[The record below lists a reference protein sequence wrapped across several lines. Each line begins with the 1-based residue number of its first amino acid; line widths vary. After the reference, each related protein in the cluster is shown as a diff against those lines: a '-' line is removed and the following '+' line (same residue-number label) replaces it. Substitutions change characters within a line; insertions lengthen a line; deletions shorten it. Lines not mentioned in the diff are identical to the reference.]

1 MPIWWCFLHAKPAS
15 AELRDGEG
23 ILRGIRSQT
32 SVGRHVSMMFP
43 FLSGNEK
50 SNTGQ
55 SDRSNRLPGRFSF
68 VHCEKH
74 SDIFRTRQ
82 KKQRQLQQLVQ
93 NTISPIKCSFRLCFL
108 SLDSIALCI
117 NKPGHG
123 QPLFSEQPR
132 NIFSRIVCSSRSA
145 SGGILPVN

>member
-93 NTISPIKCSFRLCFL
+93 NTISPIKCSFRLGSRPWIRFRFYVE
-108 SLDSIALCI
+108 
-117 NKPGHG
+117 NPTVP
-123 QPLFSEQPR
+123 PLAGKQPR
-132 NIFSRIVCSSRSA
+132 QYFLGLSA
-145 SGGILPVN
+145 AP